1 MKRKLKTWRVPLFML
16 AMTAALILSSLVLPT
31 VLAKVGVNLD
41 QFQKGHPPPTGVRDF
56 AY

>member
-16 AMTAALILSSLVLPT
+16 AMTAALILSSLVLPM

-41 QFQKGHPPPTGVRDF
+41 QFQNGHPPPTGVRDF